1 LPKGRAWRNSC
12 NLTPLKTL
20 KKRPD
25 EKIMTFV
32 KKALAA
38 LRIKP

>member
-1 LPKGRAWRNSC
+1 LPQRAARRNSC
-12 NLTPLKTL
+12 NLTLSNTL
-20 KKRPD
+20 EKRLD

-38 LRIKP
+38 HRIKP